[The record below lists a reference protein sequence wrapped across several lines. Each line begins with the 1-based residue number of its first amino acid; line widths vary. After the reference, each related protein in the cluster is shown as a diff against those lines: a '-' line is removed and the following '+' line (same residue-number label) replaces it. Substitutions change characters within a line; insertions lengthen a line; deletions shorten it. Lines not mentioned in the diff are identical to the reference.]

1 MLLLMR
7 KRIGSVIIKVF
18 VVLLVLG
25 FGAWGVQDML
35 GYQVGGGSRG
45 VAEVGGEV
53 LPARELYKEVYSEVN
68 RMRQYLGA
76 SFNIEQARKLG
87 LIESVLQRQI
97 NAAATRKGAINL
109 GVEISD
115 RLVRSAIVDQPMF
128 RGLAGSFDR
137 ERFQQILQSNGL
149 TEEVYVAHLRED
161 LMTKQLVKTVSAG
174 VVAPGRWVDRVHRY
188 QEETRDVETVF
199 VPDST
204 TDHVSAPSD
213 AELLR
218 YFDDNKQIFT
228 APEYRALT
236 FVRLDAADL
245 AKETAVADD
254 DVQTNYDE
262 RLDEF
267 TTEERRTVRQILLSD
282 EAKANEVIL
291 EIQAG
296 KSFLSVAKTI
306 AKQDKTMVELGE
318 VSREDLLP
326 DIADPVFA
334 LAKDAVSAPI
344 KSSLGWHVMQVVNV
358 VPGGIKSFEE
368 VRGQVRRDLA
378 FQKAVDAI
386 FDLSNRFEDE
396 LGGGA
401 SISEAAGRLGLKVER
416 LEAVDQAGKDAT
428 GTTVIN
434 LPIGNFL
441 GTAFA
446 TEEGEDSAMM
456 EAGEDG
462 FYILHVDG
470 IKPPTLRPFDTVK
483 ADVTGAW
490 MAEKRREGAQA
501 LATVI
506 VSAVADGRKLAEG
519 AAEWRVEVKQMD
531 GLRRLGNRGDI
542 NDSLAAKV
550 FKLKQGQA
558 AMERIGEG
566 FRVAVLKKVHAAPSG
581 PSGSHKKLAEQL
593 IQALQQDLGS
603 QLVVALRNGAGVN
616 INRPAVDA
624 LFGERQNPQ

>member
-218 YFDDNKQIFT
+218 YFDDNKQTFT

-267 TTEERRTVRQILLSD
+267 TTEERRTVRQILLSN
-282 EAKANEVIL
+282 EAKANQVIL

-344 KSSLGWHVMQVVNV
+344 KSSLGWHVMQVVDV

-581 PSGSHKKLAEQL
+581 PSGSHKELAEQL